1 MDLSAERP
9 HESKAAR
16 RGGKDP
22 DDPRAPLDL
31 RGEALEHIRRL
42 EMRVVLARQAVE
54 VQGLADMRVD
64 PVGELRRA
72 LLPAR
77 EPRRQVLL
85 GFFESAPV
93 IEPAQ
98 FLAAVSVG
106 LPRPSARALRM
117 RLA

>member
-31 RGEALEHIRRL
+31 LSEALEHIRRL
-42 EMRVVLARQAVE
+42 EMRAGLARQAVE

-64 PVGELRRA
+64 PVGELRR

-98 FLAAVSVG
+98 LLAAVSVG
-106 LPRPSARALRM
+106 LPQPSARALRM